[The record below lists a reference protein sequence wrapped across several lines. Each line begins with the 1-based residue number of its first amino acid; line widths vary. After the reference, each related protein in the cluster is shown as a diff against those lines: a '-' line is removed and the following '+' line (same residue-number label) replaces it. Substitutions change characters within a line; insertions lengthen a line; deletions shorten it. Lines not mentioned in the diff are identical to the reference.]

1 MSGQF
6 HWDGNCAG
14 TPEYGTIEL
23 LQSGLITQQYA
34 KFEKY
39 FSEFDIKPKNTP
51 VCLYADR
58 FRGTKYGRANPRFD
72 VLELYCYAD
81 ANLQLPRSRG
91 CYMVGLNGAWIEM
104 KSNVPILLLA
114 FDQDEGCCSL
124 LRRLRKPVTT
134 LDVRVVKYSQPALFV
149 NSTPLRCGLC
159 GVACRVDFRDSHLR
173 PPLVNLSRLDHVL
186 SQQGHAAAR

>member
-1 MSGQF
+1 V
-6 HWDGNCAG
+6 
-14 TPEYGTIEL
+14 
-23 LQSGLITQQYA
+23 
-34 KFEKY
+34 FEKY
-39 FSEFDIKPKNTP
+39 FSEFDIKPQNIP
-51 VCLYADR
+51 VRTENKELVNASDEDHSLARNLPYPSLVASMGYVATWTKPGFMMAHSALASVMTKWPIEHFRIALGVRMCLYADR

-134 LDVRVVKYSQPALFV
+134 W
-149 NSTPLRCGLC
+149 T
-159 GVACRVDFRDSHLR
+159 
-173 PPLVNLSRLDHVL
+173 
-186 SQQGHAAAR
+186 